1 MPGQTDRTGAGQTG
15 PVGKRGAVGR
25 AQTSIC
31 RRGYVAVPMAV
42 RPAPGRFVSDAMV
55 GSTTSPLGHC
65 DSPRPFETS
74 VAYRELVD
82 SGFTGPEA
90 MGLIG
95 YLAGLA
101 PCESGWSLLELNL
114 LLFLRNGYRGL
125 GWDDARRACVRG
137 SD

>member
-15 PVGKRGAVGR
+15 PTGKRGAVGR

-31 RRGYVAVPMAV
+31 RREYVAVPMEV
-42 RPAPGRFVSDAMV
+42 RPAPWRFAAEAIA

-65 DSPRPFETS
+65 DAPRPFETS

-90 MGLIG
+90 VQLIG
-95 YLAGLA
+95 YVAGLA
-101 PCESGWSLLELNL
+101 PCESGWSLLEVNL
-114 LLFLRNGYRGL
+114 LLFLRLGYGGL
-125 GWDDARRACVRG
+125 GWDDDRRAGGREF
-137 SD
+137 D